1 MNKLVEILYEVL
13 LEDKVSNLKAQF
25 VDSKKISK
33 QEFDR
38 LITADPTGIKYL
50 IWIVSRYYNDV
61 VKPNEDKPMA
71 LMPAKKRFFEDLY
84 KITDGLATFDRFKRK
99 FKNQDIFKYNL
110 EDFKKEAF
118 EVEQNLNAAEKEVG
132 KQKSEK
138 YPEFKI
144 GEVDGFTVYKL
155 PQGRLDLK
163 PVSCDL
169 GSGTNWC
176 TSKANQNYY
185 DSYVKKD
192 PLFIFI
198 KGNEKYQ
205 FHFKDNQFMDKQDHS
220 MKDGELKDNFLAF
233 LKNKEGRMSGNQ
245 SIENHKI
252 KDVTIGS
259 ETYPLYQVGNK
270 LYTKIEDK
278 VLFYDTEIGGGQGFK
293 LQDGTTLP
301 FKQALKH
308 PYMDM
313 LKYVYTTLDSKEKR
327 KFPGIYRILLN
338 LDLEG
343 ETLPTIPSL
352 DVSNTDLSSLPD
364 GLNVAGNVDLTGT
377 KITKLPKNFKVG
389 GEFTD
394 VNGKKTL
401 PK

>member
-33 QEFDR
+33 QDFER
-38 LITADPTGIKYL
+38 LIAADPTGIKYL
-50 IWIVSRYYNDV
+50 IWIVSRYYNDI
-61 VKPNEDKPMA
+61 VKPNEDPKS
-71 LMPAKKRFFEDLY
+71 LMVAKKRFFEDLY
-84 KITDGLATFDRFKRK
+84 KITDGLGVFDKFKRK

-118 EVEQNLNAAEKEVG
+118 EVGQNLNAAEREVG
-132 KQKSEK
+132 KQKNEK

-144 GEVDGFTVYKL
+144 GEVNGFTVYKL

-176 TSKANQNYY
+176 TSKHNQNYY

-205 FHFKDNQFMDKQDHS
+205 FHFKDQQFMDKQDHS
-220 MKDGELKDNFLAF
+220 MKDGELKDSFLRF
-233 LKNKEGRMSGNQ
+233 LKDKEGRMSGTQ
-245 SIENHKI
+245 SIEDYKI

-259 ETYPLYQVGNK
+259 ETYPLYQLRQPLPLRALRSVVLALGMVADNGVGS
-270 LYTKIEDK
+270 
-278 VLFYDTEIGGGQGFK
+278 VLLIPIF
-293 LQDGTTLP
+293 
-301 FKQALKH
+301 
-308 PYMDM
+308 
-313 LKYVYTTLDSKEKR
+313 
-327 KFPGIYRILLN
+327 GILWFW
-338 LDLEG
+338 
-343 ETLPTIPSL
+343 
-352 DVSNTDLSSLPD
+352 V
-364 GLNVAGNVDLTGT
+364 
-377 KITKLPKNFKVG
+377 
-389 GEFTD
+389 
-394 VNGKKTL
+394 
-401 PK
+401 